1 MKILQILQNT
11 VVQKILIEVCR
22 TLLELLQNGKLPKDK
37 SDFLIKQIKELS

>member
-22 TLLELLQNGKLPKDK
+22 TLLELLQKGKLSKDK
-37 SDFLIKQIKELS
+37 SEFLIKQIQELS